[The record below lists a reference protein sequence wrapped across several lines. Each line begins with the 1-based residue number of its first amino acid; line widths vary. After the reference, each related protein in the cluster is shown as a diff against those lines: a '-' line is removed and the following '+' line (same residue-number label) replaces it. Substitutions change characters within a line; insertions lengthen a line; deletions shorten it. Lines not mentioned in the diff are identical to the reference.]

1 MMEEKEEE
9 AIKGICREVI
19 ERIRPGEEERRKVK
33 AVTDLIIAKLNK
45 KASEMGIEAHAISVG
60 STARNTWISGA
71 ADIDV
76 FIMFPES
83 VSEEEL
89 KEKGLA
95 LAKSISDRYEE
106 RYASHPYIHAYFHDA
121 EGRTEYEVDLVPCFS
136 VKSASLLKSAVDRTP
151 FHNEYIVKRIS
162 GLEEEVPLLKQ
173 FLKCRGIYGSEQRR
187 KGFSGYL
194 CELLI
199 LRYSSFVELL
209 RHASKWKYGER
220 IDIEGRGKYKGADK
234 DPLIVI
240 DPADPNRNV
249 AAAVSLDSFCRLID
263 AARDFL
269 ACPDAS
275 FFLLAKEKEMSK
287 AKFVKLV
294 KERGTELVMV
304 LFEAPDVVEDVL
316 FPQLRKAEASVKS
329 MIERNGFTVYRS
341 DVSVGGNKAFL
352 VFELLVWCLPEV
364 KRHVGPPV
372 TLKHHSERFKN
383 EYKPLSFGKRKAFT
397 EKKNNADVLL
407 QRAVRIENGRYV
419 VEVKRKYTDAVEL
432 LKSEMKSCG
441 LGKQVSEAIDKDYEV
456 LKNEEIMFFEGLGS
470 FFREFFGLA
479 NSF

>member
-1 MMEEKEEE
+1 MMEEKEEAE
-9 AIKGICREVI
+9 IKRICREVI
-19 ERIRPGEEERRKVK
+19 ERIRPDEEERKKVK
-33 AVTDLIIAKLNK
+33 AVAEHIIAELNK

-60 STARNTWISGA
+60 STARNTWISGE

-121 EGRTEYEVDLVPCFS
+121 EGKTEYEVDLVPCFS
-136 VKSASLLKSAVDRTP
+136 VKAASLLKSAVDRTP

-162 GLEEEVPLLKQ
+162 GLEEEVLLLKQ

-199 LRYSSFVELL
+199 IRYSSFVELL

-220 IDIEGRGKYKGADK
+220 IDIEGRGTYKGE

-240 DPADPNRNV
+240 DPVDPNRNV
-249 AAAVSLDSFCRLID
+249 AAAVSLDSFCMFID

-275 FFLLAKEKEMSK
+275 FFALAKEKAMTK
-287 AKFVKLV
+287 AEFVELI

-341 DVSVGGNKAFL
+341 DVSVGGDKAFL
-352 VFELLVWCLPEV
+352 VFELLVWRLPEV

-372 TLKHHSERFKN
+372 TLKHHSEQFKSK
-383 EYKPLSFGKRKAFT
+383 YKPFSFGK
-397 EKKNNADVLL
+397 
-407 QRAVRIENGRYV
+407 RIENGRYV
-419 VEVKRKYTDAVEL
+419 VDVKREYTDAVEL
-432 LKSEMKSCG
+432 LRNELKSCG
-441 LGKQVSEAIDKDYEV
+441 LGKQVSEAIDKGYEV
-456 LKNEEIMFFEGLGS
+456 LKNEEILFFEGLGS
-470 FFREFFGLA
+470 FFREFFGL
-479 NSF
+479 N